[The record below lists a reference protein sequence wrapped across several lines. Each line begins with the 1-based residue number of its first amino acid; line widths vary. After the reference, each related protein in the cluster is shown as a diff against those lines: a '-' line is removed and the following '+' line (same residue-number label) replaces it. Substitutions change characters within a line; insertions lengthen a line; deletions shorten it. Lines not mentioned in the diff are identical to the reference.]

1 MSIATST
8 APPTTAKGATP
19 PPARAAFAALVRG
32 GLRDTRRSSLIW
44 GCGLGIMSAFEVAL
58 YPSISDSIGKA
69 IDGYPS
75 GVKEAFGISDFG
87 TVEAY
92 LHAEM
97 FSLVLPFALA
107 YIALRCVATAIAGA
121 EERGHLDSL
130 LAAPVAR
137 RTLTASAFATAAI
150 TAAVV
155 LLVDG
160 AFTAVTGL
168 LTGDAVGAGHL
179 VAGLAGVWALA
190 LFFAG
195 CATLASGLAHR
206 SGQVLGAVGGVLGAM
221 YLFDLVG
228 KLSDSVSFLR
238 WASAFR
244 YYGTPLQSGLDVP
257 GFAVLVAVGAALA
270 VAGTLCFERRDLT
283 G

>member
-1 MSIATST
+1 MSTETMT
-8 APPTTAKGATP
+8 AAPTTATP
-19 PPARAAFAALVRG
+19 PPARAAIAALVRR
-32 GLRDTRRSSLIW
+32 GLRDNRRAALIW

-58 YPSISDSIGKA
+58 YPSISKTLGKA
-69 IDGYPS
+69 IGGYPS

-87 TVEAY
+87 TIEAY

-97 FSLVLPFALA
+97 YSLVLPFALA
-107 YIALRCVATAIAGA
+107 YVALRCVATAIAGA
-121 EERGHLDSL
+121 EERGHLDSI
-130 LAAPVAR
+130 LAVPVAR
-137 RTLTASAFATAAI
+137 RTLIASAFATAAI

-155 LLVDG
+155 LLVNG
-160 AFTAVTGL
+160 AFTAVAGL
-168 LTGDAVGAGHL
+168 ITGDAVGTGHL
-179 VAGLAGVWALA
+179 AAGLTGVWALA

-195 CATLASGLAHR
+195 CATLASGLLHR

-228 KLSDSVSFLR
+228 KLSGAVDVLR

-244 YYGTPLQSGLDVP
+244 YLGTPLQTGLDGP
-257 GFAVLVAVGAALA
+257 GFAVLLVASAALA

>member
-1 MSIATST
+1 
-8 APPTTAKGATP
+8 
-19 PPARAAFAALVRG
+19 
-32 GLRDTRRSSLIW
+32 
-44 GCGLGIMSAFEVAL
+44 MSAFEVAL
-58 YPSISDSIGKA
+58 FPSISKTLGTA

-75 GVKEAFGISDFG
+75 GVKEAFGISDFS
-87 TVEAY
+87 TIEAY

-97 FSLVLPFALA
+97 YSLVLPFALA
-107 YIALRCVATAIAGA
+107 YVALRSVATAIAGA

-130 LAAPVAR
+130 LAVPVAR
-137 RTLTASAFATAAI
+137 RTLIASAFATSAV

-155 LLVDG
+155 LLVNG
-160 AFTAVTGL
+160 AFTAVAGL
-168 LTGDAVGAGHL
+168 ITGDAVGTGHL
-179 VAGLAGVWALA
+179 AAGLTGVWALG

-195 CATLASGLAHR
+195 CATLASGLLHR

-228 KLSDSVSFLR
+228 KLSDAVGALR

-244 YYGTPLQSGLDVP
+244 YLGTPLQTGLDVP
-257 GFAVLVAVGAALA
+257 GVAVLFVASAVLA